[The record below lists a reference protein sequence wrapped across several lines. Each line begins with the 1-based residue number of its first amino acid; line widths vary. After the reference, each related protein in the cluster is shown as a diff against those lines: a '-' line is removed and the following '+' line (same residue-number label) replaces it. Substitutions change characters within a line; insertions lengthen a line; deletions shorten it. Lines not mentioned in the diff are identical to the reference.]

1 MGTKDS
7 PLIACW
13 LSPSTRASENKIMA
27 NKYHKAA
34 SEEQKKKK
42 KKEKKEDSGWGLF
55 GRAKSSL
62 KNRRSRIDEALK
74 KAGG

>member
-1 MGTKDS
+1 
-7 PLIACW
+7 
-13 LSPSTRASENKIMA
+13 MA

>member
-1 MGTKDS
+1 
-7 PLIACW
+7 
-13 LSPSTRASENKIMA
+13 MA

-55 GRAKSSL
+55 GRAKRGL
-62 KNRRSRIDEALK
+62 KSRRSRIDEALK